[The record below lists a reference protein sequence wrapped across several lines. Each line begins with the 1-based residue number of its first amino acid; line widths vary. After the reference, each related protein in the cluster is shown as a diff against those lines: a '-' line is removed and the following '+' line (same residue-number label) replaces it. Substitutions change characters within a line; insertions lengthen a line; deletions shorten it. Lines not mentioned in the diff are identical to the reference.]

1 MDTVVDLVGR
11 IRSLEKLLQLE
22 MASADLMDDL
32 LHNWAGNMR
41 GLARHNIALENV
53 LIDILHY
60 CDKTGVQL
68 GSLATKAEAII
79 ACKEDTSA
87 DE

>member
-1 MDTVVDLVGR
+1 MEKPVDLLSR
-11 IRSLEKLLQLE
+11 IHSLEKLLQLE
-22 MASADLMDDL
+22 MASADLMDEL
-32 LHNWAGNMR
+32 LYSWAGNMR
-41 GLARHNIALENV
+41 GLARHNIALEDV
-53 LIDILHY
+53 LLDILHY
-60 CDKTGVQL
+60 CEETGVRL